1 MKLLMLWCIMSI
13 VLICIIINYRLNTL
27 KRSNNLETSKY
38 TFISI
43 LASLFLVDTFLRFL
57 LIGDYLIVSIILLLI
72 LICIFIK
79 EGLVRILIT
88 TLYSFKFYMLSII
101 LVCTLNKLFLG
112 EAPFMDMLEVGKVN
126 YIGIIINIIL
136 SIGIYLAFEYLNS
149 KQISLES
156 FEIKFGIFNNTKLNM
171 IVKLSLYIFELIC
184 NIIIILL
191 LYVTTIYKGDKYYN
205 YFLIMVLIGTIFSLF
220 IDTYLNN
227 IILKISEYSMF
238 KYKAKF
244 LNKQLEDQLE
254 HYQDVYKL
262 QKRNSQILHDA
273 NKHNIVLHNL
283 LERKKIDEAI
293 SYLEE
298 IDKELMKI
306 DRRKFTNNEVV
317 DSILKNKAKIM
328 SENNI
333 NYDFNIKIPN
343 QINLSNFDVC
353 IILSNLID
361 NSIEACKKVKDISNR
376 HITIKFLIKGENL
389 CIIIKN
395 TYDGNINIKNN
406 KIITSKSDK
415 ELHGYGI
422 QNVTKIVLK
431 NNGYIKSTYDNNVFN
446 TNIYIPYITK
456 DEETSNK

>member
-1 MKLLMLWCIMSI
+1 
-13 VLICIIINYRLNTL
+13 
-27 KRSNNLETSKY
+27 
-38 TFISI
+38 
-43 LASLFLVDTFLRFL
+43 
-57 LIGDYLIVSIILLLI
+57 
-72 LICIFIK
+72 
-79 EGLVRILIT
+79 
-88 TLYSFKFYMLSII
+88 MLSII

-184 NIIIILL
+184 NIIIIIL

>member
-1 MKLLMLWCIMSI
+1 MKLLMLWYIMSMI
-13 VLICIIINYRLNTL
+13 LICIIINYRLNTL

-57 LIGDYLIVSIILLLI
+57 LIGDYFIVSIILLLM

-101 LVCTLNKLFLG
+101 LVCTLSKIFFG

-136 SIGIYLAFEYLNS
+136 SIGTYLAFEYLNS

-156 FEIKFGIFNNTKLNM
+156 FEIKFGIFNNTKLNI

-184 NIIIILL
+184 NIIIIILL
-191 LYVTTIYKGDKYYN
+191 DVTTIYKGDKYYN
-205 YFLIMVLIGTIFSLF
+205 YFLIMVLIVTIFSLF
-220 IDTYLNN
+220 IDTYLNS
-227 IILKISEYSMF
+227 IILKISECSMF

-293 SYLEE
+293 RYLEE

-446 TNIYIPYITK
+446 TNIYIPYITEG
-456 DEETSNK
+456 EEISNK